1 VESVAINGGDAEI
14 DGTKIT
20 VKVVNA
26 YVPDTGD
33 NSSLVLWT
41 VALAASIVALCAV
54 VFVRRRREE
63 A

>member
-1 VESVAINGGDAEI
+1 ME
-14 DGTKIT
+14 GTQIT

-33 NSSLVLWT
+33 NSSLVLWS
-41 VALAASIVALCAV
+41 VALAGSVIALCAL